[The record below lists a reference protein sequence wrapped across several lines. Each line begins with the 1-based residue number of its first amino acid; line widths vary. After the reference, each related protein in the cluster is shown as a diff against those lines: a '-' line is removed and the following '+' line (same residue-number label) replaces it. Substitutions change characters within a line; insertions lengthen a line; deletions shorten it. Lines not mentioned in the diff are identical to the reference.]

1 MANVSL
7 TFLSTPVDKLQK
19 RFAIQLVFSK
29 LSVNYVCNSAEA
41 EFVLLKENDLCVLVE
56 FYVLSNKLKIVAYFS
71 EFKTSKN
78 H

>member
-29 LSVNYVCNSAEA
+29 LSVNYVRNSAEA